1 MWQWRWV
8 ESEEVKELFLD
19 EEKQR
24 KMRKMVTAGSQ
35 EGRNTRKKW
44 EDKPMAES
52 VKCRQKQQISDQA
65 GRKMG

>member
-8 ESEEVKELFLD
+8 ESEEVKEFFLD

-35 EGRNTRKKW
+35 EEGNTRKKW

-65 GRKMG
+65 GRKTG